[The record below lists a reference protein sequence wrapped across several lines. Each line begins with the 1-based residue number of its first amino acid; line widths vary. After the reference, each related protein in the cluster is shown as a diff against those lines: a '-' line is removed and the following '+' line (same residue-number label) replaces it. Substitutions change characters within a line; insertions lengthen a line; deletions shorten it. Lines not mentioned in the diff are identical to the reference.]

1 MEGSKEQ
8 VKTTRCLGAVKT
20 EVYNVRGW
28 IDRSLVVKVKTFE
41 WWHTGRFQEC
51 DMSLDFCLKIT
62 LMEAWRVD
70 CKDKTGR
77 LMKRIIKD

>member
-1 MEGSKEQ
+1 M
-8 VKTTRCLGAVKT
+8 
-20 EVYNVRGW
+20 
-28 IDRSLVVKVKTFE
+28 KVKTFE

-77 LMKRIIKD
+77 LMKRIVKD